1 MAKSALEVDYITP
14 GNRRDMYRAL
24 PTDMVAKITGRP
36 DVFPVRDIS
45 PRGLGLSGLM
55 DVEIGDPLLL
65 CLYQRGTMVAMDLI
79 ARVARKNKD
88 ITGLY
93 FENLERRQ
101 VDAVHAIVLLI
112 QKEQMN
118 SEKLLPLFAH

>member
-1 MAKSALEVDYITP
+1 MARSALELDYITQ
-14 GNRRDMYRAL
+14 GNRRNMYRAM
-24 PTDMVAKITGRP
+24 PTAMVAKVAGRP

-45 PRGLGLSGLM
+45 PRGLGLTGFM
-55 DVEIGDPLLL
+55 GVEIGDPVLLS
-65 CLYQRGTMVAMDLI
+65 LYQRGTMIAMDLI
-79 ARVARKNKD
+79 ARVARKNNE

-112 QKEQMN
+112 QKEQMDGQ
-118 SEKLLPLFAH
+118 KLLPLFSN